1 MGKKVDFIVAD
12 ILSRI
17 FRQQWPSGKLPTQR
31 EFARE
36 YGVSRFTIQA
46 VIENL
51 TLIGALSSTQGSGTY
66 VREGLRKNPLIYNTM
81 TRTPYEQID
90 SRVLHLNRT
99 SPSADEALLFQLPSG
114 GEIWQFDRLRIID
127 GVSSQ
132 IERTVMPAAMF
143 PTLSDAVL
151 EKSVQGFVEGAG
163 YRISHYMTSYRPV
176 TVTRQDASILE
187 CGRGAPAMAIDSR
200 GVLTDG
206 RVFAHSEMI
215 ALNYEVSYIS
225 RFDREVHQA
234 RL

>member
-1 MGKKVDFIVAD
+1 MEIRKDMINEIAA
-12 ILSRI
+12 RI
-17 FRQQWPSGKLPTQR
+17 ISGCNDV
-31 EFARE
+31 EA
-36 YGVSRFTIQA
+36 S
-46 VIENL
+46 
-51 TLIGALSSTQGSGTY
+51 
-66 VREGLRKNPLIYNTM
+66 VREKLLRNLVN
-81 TRTPYEQID
+81 
-90 SRVLHLNRT
+90 
-99 SPSADEALLFQLPSG
+99 

-187 CGRGAPAMAIDSR
+187 CRRGAPAMAIDSR